1 MKTAAVICEYNPF
14 HNGHKYQIDS
24 ARSLTDCDRI
34 VALMSGNYVQRGDF
48 SIYPKFLRAKAA
60 LFGGIDLV
68 LENPAVFTLRSAEGY
83 AHSAVF
89 TLDSLGCV
97 DYLVFGAESDN
108 CAKLKDIA
116 ALLVKEPEEYRKS
129 LKAHLS
135 HGMPYAAARGKS
147 VSEFIG
153 DDAEELLKSP
163 NNLLA
168 VEYLKALLRL
178 NSKITPVLI
187 QRKAVDHHS
196 DTITGEFASA
206 SHIRSLLCDEF
217 DMSALVP
224 KECNDIYDKAPHF
237 DSKYAECAIL
247 SSLALMNTEELAN
260 TPDISEGLE
269 NKIVAELKNHTT
281 LDDLIMSVKSKRYPY
296 SRIRRA
302 LLCAFLKITKTDAEL
317 LPKYI
322 KILDFNDKGREIL
335 NAAKKTS
342 SLTLAKNASAVMRD
356 FEAMALWKR
365 ELTFDRV
372 YEIIYSSRQK
382 DKFL

>member
-24 ARSLTDCDRI
+24 ARSLTDCDKV

-48 SIYPKFLRAKAA
+48 SIYPKALRAKAA

-83 AHSAVF
+83 AHAAVF
-89 TLDSLGCV
+89 TLDSLGCI
-97 DYLVFGAESDN
+97 DYLVFGAESNN
-108 CAKLKDIA
+108 CHKLKDIA
-116 ALLVKEPEEYRKS
+116 ALLVQEPEAYRKS

-135 HGMPYAAARGKS
+135 LGMPYAAARGIA

-196 DTITGEFASA
+196 NTSAGEFASA
-206 SHIRSLLCDEF
+206 SHIRSLLCKGNSS
-217 DMSALVP
+217 SALVP
-224 KECNDIYDKAPHF
+224 KICSNLYVTSPHF

-247 SSLALMNTEELAN
+247 SSLALMSAEEFAI
-260 TPDISEGLE
+260 TPYISEGLE
-269 NKIVAELKNHTT
+269 NKIVSELKKSST
-281 LDDLIMSVKSKRYPY
+281 LEDLIMAVKSKRYPY

-322 KILDFNDKGREIL
+322 KILDFNENGREIL

-342 SLTLAKNASAVMRD
+342 SLTLAKNASAVIRD
-356 FEAMALWKR
+356 SDAMALWKR
-365 ELTFDRV
+365 ELAFDRV
-372 YEIIYSSRQK
+372 YEIIYSSQKK